1 MKKNLV
7 SVIVIVA
14 LFGALAFVALDTKGE
29 NGAVDANAKDQANA
43 VKICPHS
50 GLPCT
55 GEGDCDETCEDESD
69 VDESVAT
76 DSVATE
82 VDAAAKN
89 AEEAV
94 KICPNSGLP
103 CTGEDDCEEDVE

>member
-69 VDESVAT
+69 VVET
-76 DSVATE
+76 VATE

-103 CTGEDDCEEDVE
+103 CTGEDDCEDDVE

>member
-14 LFGALAFVALDTKGE
+14 LFGALGLVALGSKEESAG
-29 NGAVDANAKDQANA
+29 VDASAKDQANA

-55 GEGDCDETCEDESD
+55 GEGDCDEDCEEDLAT
-69 VDESVAT
+69 VDST
-76 DSVATE
+76 
-82 VDAAAKN
+82 AKN
-89 AEEAV
+89 ADEAV
-94 KICPNSGLP
+94 KICPHSGLP
-103 CTGEDDCEEDVE
+103 CTGDGDCDEDVE

>member
-14 LFGALAFVALDTKGE
+14 LFGALAFVALDTKGD
-29 NGAVDANAKDQANA
+29 NNAVDASAKDQANA

-55 GEGDCDETCEDESD
+55 GEEDCDEECEEEVVVETAID
-69 VDESVAT
+69 AT
-76 DSVATE
+76 
-82 VDAAAKN
+82 AKN

-103 CTGEDDCEEDVE
+103 CTGEENCDEDVE

>member
-69 VDESVAT
+69 VVET
-76 DSVATE
+76 VATE

>member
-14 LFGALAFVALDTKGE
+14 LFGALGLVALGSKEESAG
-29 NGAVDANAKDQANA
+29 VDAGAKDQVNA

-55 GEGDCDETCEDESD
+55 GEGDCDE
-69 VDESVAT
+69 
-76 DSVATE
+76 
-82 VDAAAKN
+82 
-89 AEEAV
+89 
-94 KICPNSGLP
+94 
-103 CTGEDDCEEDVE
+103 DCEEDVATATPVEEDVE